1 MLLSFCI
8 SIVLNIPYI
17 LYQCLSFFC
26 WGLFEY
32 ESKDLLRK
40 SILMLL
46 SLFVT
51 FYVYIFI
58 LKDFIVSFFVDFEMS
73 LLVHTIRIEDF
84 VSFLLF
90 LVLLTLLTLLIP
102 LISVYFIGFRKYFYF
117 LTFLV
122 SALLTPPDVFSL
134 IFVSIPIIIIF
145 ELRLFY
151 HHLI

>member
-1 MLLSFCI
+1 
-8 SIVLNIPYI
+8 
-17 LYQCLSFFC
+17 
-26 WGLFEY
+26 
-32 ESKDLLRK
+32 
-40 SILMLL
+40 
-46 SLFVT
+46 
-51 FYVYIFI
+51 
-58 LKDFIVSFFVDFEMS
+58 MS